1 MTKVSIKLR
10 LHLGP
15 LDKNGVGRARV
26 LLGRRLI
33 AAFDTTRAEF
43 RVAAATLKRKSISPA
58 LQAKADAETTRRENL
73 GRTYCWAA

>member
-1 MTKVSIKLR
+1 MLKVSIKLR

-15 LDKNGVGRARV
+15 LDAHGIGRARV

-43 RVAAATLKRKSISPA
+43 RVAAATLKRKPVSPA
-58 LQAKADAETTRRENL
+58 LMVKANAETTRRETL
-73 GRTYCWAA
+73 GRTYSWAA

>member
-1 MTKVSIKLR
+1 MTTAAILLR

-15 LDKNGVGRARV
+15 LDPNGIGRARL

-43 RVAAATLKRKSISPA
+43 RCAVKSLRRQPVSRR
-58 LQAKADAETTRRENL
+58 LSAKAVAEADRRQSL
-73 GRTYCWAA
+73 GRTYVWAA